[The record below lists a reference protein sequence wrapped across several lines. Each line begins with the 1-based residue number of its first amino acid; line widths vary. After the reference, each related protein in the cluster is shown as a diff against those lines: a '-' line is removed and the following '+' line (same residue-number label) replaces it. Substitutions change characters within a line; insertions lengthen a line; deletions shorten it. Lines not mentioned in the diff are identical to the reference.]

1 MITRHP
7 GGFFKMQWP
16 VVAWSLWYMVS
27 FLLLRFRLKSAP
39 KWFSIT
45 YRRRLNRFVRSKVA
59 FQRAQLFRSQG
70 MARQTRA
77 TSRSSGGKEA
87 KAAPRPPIR
96 WVLLKAYQF
105 LWKSVLPNWLG
116 LWTFHIKYIY
126 VWHAIWTYI
135 FLRSTGGEN
144 ELSAVIAQIQR
155 KSRSLKLFR
164 LMDYFKWGPSYP
176 GVIIICFLPTVFLTG
191 WRLG

>member
-1 MITRHP
+1 
-7 GGFFKMQWP
+7 
-16 VVAWSLWYMVS
+16 MVQ
-27 FLLLRFRLKSAP
+27 R
-39 KWFSIT
+39 IT

-116 LWTFHIKYIY
+116 LWTFHLSYKIHLCMTRHFD
-126 VWHAIWTYI
+126 VRFPQEH
-135 FLRSTGGEN
+135 GERMSWV
-144 ELSAVIAQIQR
+144 LLAQIQR

-176 GVIIICFLPTVFLTG
+176 GEIIICFLPTVFLTG

>member
-1 MITRHP
+1 
-7 GGFFKMQWP
+7 
-16 VVAWSLWYMVS
+16 MVQ
-27 FLLLRFRLKSAP
+27 R
-39 KWFSIT
+39 IT
-45 YRRRLNRFVRSKVA
+45 YRRRLNRFVRSMLS

-126 VWHAIWTYI
+126 VWHAILTYV

-144 ELSAVIAQIQR
+144 VLSAVSSNSKKIKKPQTFPPDGLLQMRAQL
-155 KSRSLKLFR
+155 SRWNYYMFSSNSISHRMEARIEAVEEELRQENQKNATFQ
-164 LMDYFKWGPSYP
+164 
-176 GVIIICFLPTVFLTG
+176 
-191 WRLG
+191 